1 MTSSWGFC
9 WPRFTWLRVKIER
22 VLKFNSFALVAVELF
37 VVVVVVVEAVVGE
50 LVVSV
55 EVLMVDWGLLVGFI
69 VATVVLVDLM
79 LAVFEVVFEVMV
91 WGGLLVLMV
100 MVRVLEVMISLMV
113 LMVNLLV
120 MVLVLMISLLV
131 LMVSLMVL
139 MVRMFMVVKFLFLI
153 EVLKRNRLILLK
165 TMFQRF
171 VQLFIALLY
180 SVVFQNF
187 LVLRVFH
194 LLILRGAILLF
205 LVI

>member
-1 MTSSWGFC
+1 MVTSSWGFC

-55 EVLMVDWGLLVGFI
+55 EVLMVDWGLLGFI

-100 MVRVLEVMISLMV
+100 MVRVLEVMVSLMV